1 MGSPLSP
8 IISDLVMRD
17 LEERA
22 LETLGLPL
30 PFYFRYVDDIVMAIP
45 SDSINKT
52 LNTFNNLHP
61 RLQFTLE
68 MGGDK
73 INFLD
78 VTIIKNNKKLE
89 FNWYHKP
96 TFSGR
101 YLNYFSQHPLSQKR
115 GTIMGMVD
123 RAILLSDPKF
133 QHDNLCFIINVLLN
147 NDYPLKFIF
156 DTINTRLKS
165 FSNVLQQKNKNT
177 ESKDPRK
184 WFTIPFL
191 SSVSHKLKHLTKD
204 LDSKFLTTVSINLT
218 LL

>member
-22 LETLGLPL
+22 LETLGLSL

-96 TFSGR
+96 HTHNILGEVLKLLFTTPTFSEKR
-101 YLNYFSQHPLSQKR
+101 YHYGH
-115 GTIMGMVD
+115 G
-123 RAILLSDPKF
+123 
-133 QHDNLCFIINVLLN
+133 
-147 NDYPLKFIF
+147 
-156 DTINTRLKS
+156 
-165 FSNVLQQKNKNT
+165 
-177 ESKDPRK
+177 
-184 WFTIPFL
+184 
-191 SSVSHKLKHLTKD
+191 
-204 LDSKFLTTVSINLT
+204 
-218 LL
+218 